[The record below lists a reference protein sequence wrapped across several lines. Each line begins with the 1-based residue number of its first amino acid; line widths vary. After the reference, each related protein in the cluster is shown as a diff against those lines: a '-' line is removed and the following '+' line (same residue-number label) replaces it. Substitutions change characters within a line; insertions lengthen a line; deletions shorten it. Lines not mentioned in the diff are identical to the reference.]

1 MFRKLINILLFSLA
15 ALMPACSTTEK
26 IAEGIAVKNV
36 SGNGT
41 FVRSSVGIDPDSK
54 IPGLHTTFVSGDLAT
69 AKSGTNSVTY
79 REESSAS
86 MWNAR
91 SVTKKRF
98 LSITLVDDGRVAEA
112 ILSVADVLRASASA
126 EHAKTEEKADV
137 AASAGN

>member
-1 MFRKLINILLFSLA
+1 MFRKIVLFAPAVLA
-15 ALMPACSTTEK
+15 AAMPACTTAEK

-36 SGNGT
+36 SGNGM
-41 FVRSSVGIDPDSK
+41 FVKSSVGIDPDSK

-86 MWNAR
+86 VWNAK

-112 ILSVADVLRASASA
+112 ILSVADVLRASVLA
-126 EHAKTEEKADV
+126 EHAKTEENADA